1 MRERNP
7 IRRFAVERFTIVLV
21 ALALTA
27 LAVVPGWTTPAPC
40 PEQKMRV
47 SASDGWPPS
56 PGATIPPPS
65 GLDPDEPRRPR
76 KGIDLSLRVWNL
88 RVEFPWMRALP
99 ISPGHHIVISLFAR
113 ESTD

>member
-27 LAVVPGWTTPAPC
+27 LAVVPGGTTPAPC
-40 PEQKMRV
+40 PERMRAEL
-47 SASDGWPPS
+47 SNGADLSQ
-56 PGATIPPPS
+56 GATVPPPS

-99 ISPGHHIVISLFAR
+99 ISPGHHIVISLFPR